1 VSALAMADICRK
13 ALLLWALTLPALSLA
28 ATDHVRL
35 DPAPID
41 IQDVVSIQRGAKVFV
56 NYCLTCHSAKAMRY
70 SQLTQLGLTEEQVRE
85 NLMFTTDKIG
95 EPMTVAL
102 RAADAKEWFGVVPP
116 DLSVIARSRSPDW
129 LYTFLRSYY
138 RDDETATGW
147 NNVVF
152 ENVAM
157 PHVLWG
163 LQGQQVLK
171 AAEQRDAHGAG
182 PVKTLVSATP
192 GTLSEREYNGL
203 VADLVNYL
211 VYMSEPNRAK
221 RVQIGYAVLLA
232 LAVLFVL
239 FYLLKREYWKDVH

>member
-1 VSALAMADICRK
+1 MVDIARK

-70 SQLTQLGLTEEQVRE
+70 SQLTQLGLTEEQIRE

-116 DLSVIARSRSPDW
+116 DLSVIARSRSSDW

-138 RDDETATGW
+138 RDDGTATGW

-157 PHVLWG
+157 PHVLWR

-171 AAEQRDAHGAG
+171 SAEQQDAHGAG
-182 PVKTLVSATP
+182 PVKTLASATP
-192 GTLSEREYNGL
+192 GTLSEREYNRL

-232 LAVLFVL
+232 LGVLFVL